1 VQGFKK
7 EVRNSVLYYCRRE
20 TILGSHFEQKSCRT
34 AERIAAER
42 TTAQDITTR
51 AQIETIQ
58 TAKP

>member
-1 VQGFKK
+1 
-7 EVRNSVLYYCRRE
+7 VRHNVIYYCLRE

-42 TTAQDITTR
+42 NTAYDITVR

-58 TAKP
+58 TMKP